1 MGNIII
7 SAHFPIFIFTI
18 TQKSF
23 NKNFTKKNYR
33 NPFRIITTVRVAQLA
48 FLRKKLR
55 FSLKK
60 DEIFRNWRE
69 KWKRGE
75 LLLLVNGSYVRL
87 RQVNKSCDSKNYFVN
102 NDLFKNLQ
110 ISIFE
115 VENV

>member
-55 FSLKK
+55 FSRKKQKKKKMKLAWLKV
-60 DEIFRNWRE
+60 E
-69 KWKRGE
+69 KWKKGE
-75 LLLLVNGSYVRL
+75 V
-87 RQVNKSCDSKNYFVN
+87 F
-102 NDLFKNLQ
+102 
-110 ISIFE
+110 ISNID
-115 VENV
+115 